1 MKVLVVVDMQNDFID
16 GSLGT
21 KEAQAIVPGVVE
33 KIRNFD
39 GKVIATR
46 DTHGEDYL
54 NSAEGKQLPVVHC
67 VKGTEGWQI
76 RPEVEAA
83 VREKT
88 GSRILD
94 KPTFGSVQLGE
105 DVRNLNETDDP
116 VEEITLIGLCT
127 DICVIS
133 NALLLKAYLPEVP
146 IRVEASCCAGVTQE
160 SHEQALGAMKM
171 CQITII

>member
-83 VREKT
+83 VRERRAAEFWT
-88 GSRILD
+88 SRPL
-94 KPTFGSVQLGE
+94 
-105 DVRNLNETDDP
+105 
-116 VEEITLIGLCT
+116 
-127 DICVIS
+127 
-133 NALLLKAYLPEVP
+133 EVCSW
-146 IRVEASCCAGVTQE
+146 E
-160 SHEQALGAMKM
+160 KM
-171 CQITII
+171 YGI